1 MVESSKSVTFRVR
14 RVPASL
20 TRRNLAAYLS
30 SSVSE
35 LGSAENIRVRS
46 IAPTP
51 DDWNFPR
58 KQTATVEFSQIPVCL
73 QDERKREFLFLV
85 EGSDDTLLF
94 DKAFLGFTPL
104 NSVYRHD
111 FE

>member
-1 MVESSKSVTFRVR
+1 MVESSESFTFRVR

-20 TRRNLAAYLS
+20 TRQNLAAYLS
-30 SSVSE
+30 GSVSE
-35 LGSAENIRVRS
+35 LGLPENIRVRS

-51 DDWNFPR
+51 DDWNLPR
-58 KQTATVEFSQIPVCL
+58 KQTATIEFSQVPVCL
-73 QDERKREFLFLV
+73 QDERKREILFSV

-94 DKAFLGFTPL
+94 DKAFLAFTPM
-104 NSVYRHD
+104 NSVDRHD